1 VDKLHAGK
9 TDSSVMYIPACPL
22 TEANAEYLVRQR
34 EAFFGGMSITWGGQ
48 VRLALKSCA
57 ASGVPAPDIPSGE
70 GEGQFMGRLT
80 TDYVMQNIDLDAQ
93 RALGLARYDSDAP
106 GLLPQERETMD
117 RANEILG
124 FA

>member
-1 VDKLHAGK
+1 
-9 TDSSVMYIPACPL
+9 MYIPACPL

-34 EAFFGGMSITWGGQ
+34 EAFFEGMSSTREGQ
-48 VRLALKSCA
+48 VSLALKSFTA
-57 ASGVPAPDIPSGE
+57 AGVPAPDFPSGE
-70 GEGQFMGRLT
+70 GESQFMGRLT

-93 RALGLARYDSDAP
+93 RALGLARYNSDAP
-106 GLLPQERETMD
+106 GLRPQERQMMH